1 MKIVIQDNGK
11 GMSKEQLDRIG
22 TLFYTTKEKG
32 TGLGTMVSIRL
43 IEAMKGK
50 IVYTS
55 EEGKGTQVVITL
67 PLVEVENQHAE

>member
-1 MKIVIQDNGK
+1 M
-11 GMSKEQLDRIG
+11 DRIG